1 MEVFYMFGL
10 TPYNRRNNELVSRNG
25 MFDFRN
31 VFDDFFSDSFLPGF
45 FSVSNQMKADIREN
59 EKEYVIDAEIP
70 GVKKEDIKLE
80 LRDDTLT
87 ISVERNEQV
96 NEERENYIR
105 KERRYGSYSRSF
117 YVENVKN
124 EDVSAKYN
132 DGILTVT
139 LPKSKE
145 AKEKHHRIEIQ

>member
-1 MEVFYMFGL
+1 MFGL
-10 TPYNRRNNELVSRNG
+10 IPYNRRNNELTTRNG
-25 MFDFRN
+25 MLDFRN
-31 VFDDFFSDSFLPGF
+31 IFDDFFNDSYLPGF
-45 FSVSNQMKADIREN
+45 FTAANPMKADIRET
-59 EKEYVIDAEIP
+59 EKDYVIDAEIP
-70 GVKKEDIKLE
+70 GAKKEDIKLE

-87 ISVERNEQV
+87 IAVEHNEQV
-96 NEERENYIR
+96 DEEKENYIR

-124 EDVSAKYN
+124 EDVAAKYN

-145 AKEKHHRIEIQ
+145 TREKQHRIEIQ

>member
-1 MEVFYMFGL
+1 MFGL
-10 TPYNRRNNELVSRNG
+10 TPYNRRTNELTTRNG
-25 MFDFRN
+25 MLDFRN
-31 VFDDFFSDSFLPGF
+31 IFDDFFSDSFLPGF
-45 FSVSNQMKADIREN
+45 ITVSNQMKADIREN
-59 EKEYVIDAEIP
+59 EKEYVIEAEIP
-70 GVKKEDIKLE
+70 GAKKEDIKLE

-87 ISVERNEQV
+87 IGVEHSEQT
-96 NEERENYIR
+96 NEEKENYIR

-117 YVENVKN
+117 YVENVRN
-124 EDVSAKYN
+124 EDVAAKYN